1 MTRALHAE
9 SATELSCTQFTLIA
23 ELTHSSEP
31 WMAQMVEGGCGG
43 QAALPSGGPACAHS
57 AERAAY

>member
-9 SATELSCTQFTLIA
+9 SAPKLSCAQSTLKA

-31 WMAQMVEGGCGG
+31 WMAQMVVDVCGG

>member
-9 SATELSCTQFTLIA
+9 IAIELSCAQFTLRA

-31 WMAQMVEGGCGG
+31 WKAQMVEGACGG

-57 AERAAY
+57 AERPAY